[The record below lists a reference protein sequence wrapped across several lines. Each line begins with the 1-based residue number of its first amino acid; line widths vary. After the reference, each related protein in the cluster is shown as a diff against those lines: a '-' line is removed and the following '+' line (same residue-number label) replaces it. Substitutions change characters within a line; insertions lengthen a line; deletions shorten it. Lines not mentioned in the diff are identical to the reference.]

1 MGVALT
7 LPAPPVAEGVARTL
21 GVFVPD
27 FPVPDFPVPDDA
39 RCLALWDAYAVPE
52 HIREHS
58 LLVARIATA
67 VAQAACEA
75 GFPVPVQEVR
85 ASALLHDLA
94 KAYTIRHTGSHAQL
108 GAAWVLAETGN
119 PRIAQGVAHHVWWP
133 WPVDVR
139 RHFLPMAVIYGDKRV
154 AHDRIVTLDERYHD
168 LMDRYGTSPKNIAGI
183 ERTQTQVLEISRAF
197 TQLLGCDPDACAFD
211 SGRLVQ
217 RA

>member
-7 LPAPPVAEGVARTL
+7 LPPPPAVQAAA
-21 GVFVPD
+21 
-27 FPVPDFPVPDDA
+27 FPVPDDA
-39 RCLALWDAYAVPE
+39 RCFALWDAYAMPG

-67 VAQAACEA
+67 LAQAALAVPEL
-75 GFPVPVQEVR
+75 GFREVHAQEVR

-94 KAYTIRHTGSHAQL
+94 KSYTILHTGSHAQL

-139 RHFLPMAVIYGDKRV
+139 RHLLPMAVIYADKRV
-154 AHDRIVTLDERYHD
+154 AHDQIVTLDARGRD
-168 LMDRYGTSPKNIAGI
+168 LMARYGKTEKAIAGI
-183 ERTQTQVLEISRAF
+183 ERTQAQALEISQAF
-197 TQLLGCDPDACAFD
+197 TDLLGSDPDACDFD